1 MNPERFWS
9 RFALEQHTVEGASV
23 LENRNLPFLE
33 VNAAYPTSSH
43 QIPALEAWFAAR
55 GRSGVLILPEEST
68 LEFAVSNAGFE
79 SHSSVSVLEIVGDVR
94 LEPQVWVEQVPW
106 SLGRAVG
113 EIIAVAH
120 GANAWAELISTE
132 VARVMQ
138 GGSSLESDS
147 SVTAYLAYHGEEPV
161 GALLRIGDSSYLSGV
176 MNAGSKVNA
185 ARALTNRA
193 ALDAGGKLEFGVQ
206 DRDLEHFADSRILG
220 GFFAWVKR

>member
-1 MNPERFWS
+1 M
-9 RFALEQHTVEGASV
+9 

-55 GRSGVLILPEEST
+55 GRSGVLILPEDSH
-68 LEFAVSNAGFE
+68 LEIVVNNSGFE
-79 SHSSVSVLEIVGDVR
+79 SHSSLSVLEITGDAA

-113 EIIAVAH
+113 EIIAVSK
-120 GANAWAELISTE
+120 GANVWAELISTE

-138 GGSSLESDS
+138 MNP
-147 SVTAYLAYHGEEPV
+147 SVTAYLAYHGDQPV
-161 GALLRIGDSSYLSGV
+161 GALLRIGGSSYLSGV

-185 ARALTNRA
+185 ARALANRA
-193 ALDAGGKLEFGVQ
+193 ALDAGGKLELGVQ
-206 DRDLEHFADSRILG
+206 NGDLEHFADSSILG
-220 GFFAWVKR
+220 TLFAWVKE